1 MQFLTHDDVILQRRL
16 KEQDEIRLVQSL
28 NRLFM
33 TSDLGEKGQDLVC
46 LLVDKML
53 RGSRPALHAALDA
66 ETALR
71 VWDQAP
77 SRCTFD
83 GLFEIKE
90 RLGRYECDLHDC
102 ADLLRLFGAFAEGDG
117 GLEAGVSA
125 KRAPKPA
132 DDPLHGAFRKQQ
144 TVDPRKDPRKDLEE
158 RRTPTDRSAS
168 AESGKF
174 RSRSEAGAVFPD
186 YEYGAGL
193 SHRHV
198 VPHHLVRAFSA
209 GPRPTLKSGCNRWAL
224 RMQSKS
230 CQIDKVFWLPFGG
243 DISGTT
249 ADSMFGLELATQLN
263 EWADTEERKM
273 FDFLVLMPLISLVE
287 LYNHTVL
294 ECALALMYCGI
305 IEDYHIGYYTTLFP
319 TKCGA
324 SQYAGVWEALDSYES
339 GSPKLIVYTRQDLL
353 RAGMTKVLRGFR
365 MTGAEEKQFKP
376 LTSVKRFYRDAL
388 KYPNNSAK
396 AVLKLM
402 GGTLGNEAVK
412 AVHKHGK
419 THPRGIGTMMSE
431 AEYLSHS
438 FYSGAQDP
446 FRLLWKRV
454 QV

>member
-1 MQFLTHDDVILQRRL
+1 MQFLTHNDVKRERRL

-33 TSDLGEKGQDLVC
+33 TSDLGEKGQDQVR

-53 RGSRPALHAALDA
+53 WGSRPALDATLD
-66 ETALR
+66 EESRLR
-71 VWDQAP
+71 VWEQAP
-77 SRCTFD
+77 SRCSFD
-83 GLFEIKE
+83 GLFETKE
-90 RLGRYECDLHDC
+90 RLVRYECDLHDC
-102 ADLLRLFGAFAEGDG
+102 ADLLRLFGAFAEKDR
-117 GLEAGVSA
+117 GLKAGVSA

-144 TVDPRKDPRKDLEE
+144 TLDPRKDEHEPR
-158 RRTPTDRSAS
+158 PVSDRSAR
-168 AESGKF
+168 AESGRY
-174 RSRSEAGAVFPD
+174 RSRSEAAAVLPD
-186 YEYGAGL
+186 SHYDAGGVT
-193 SHRHV
+193 HQHV
-198 VPHHLVRAFSA
+198 VPQHLMRAFSA

-230 CQIDKVFWLPFGG
+230 CQIDKVFGLPFGG

-263 EWADTEERKM
+263 EWADTEERNM

-324 SQYAGVWEALDSYES
+324 SQYAGVREALEAYER
-339 GSPKLIVYTRQDLL
+339 GSPKLIIYTRQDLL
-353 RAGMTKVLRGFR
+353 RAGMTNVLRGFR
-365 MTGAEEKQFKP
+365 ITAAEEERFRP

-396 AVLKLM
+396 AVLKLA
-402 GGTLGNEAVK
+402 GATLGREVVQ
-412 AVHKHGK
+412 AVHNHDK
-419 THPRGIGTMMSE
+419 THSRGAGTMMSE

-438 FYSGAQDP
+438 FYSRAQDP

-454 QV
+454 A